1 LSRAEAEEIAVA
13 ALAYLAEDA
22 ELAGRFLALSGLEA
36 GQLRLAAEDPA
47 FLSGVLDFV
56 VSHEAVLIA
65 LAARAGRAAA
75 EIEAAQ
81 RLLAG
86 EEGGR
91 TFT

>member
-22 ELAGRFLALSGLEA
+22 GLAGRFLALSGLEA
-36 GQLRLAAEDPA
+36 GQLRQAAQDPA

-65 LAARAGRAAA
+65 LVERTGRAAA

-86 EEGGR
+86 EEGGWA
-91 TFT
+91 FT

>member
-1 LSRAEAEEIAVA
+1 
-13 ALAYLAEDA
+13 
-22 ELAGRFLALSGLEA
+22 
-36 GQLRLAAEDPA
+36 LRLAAEDSA

-65 LAARAGRAAA
+65 LAARTGRAAA